1 MLRLIIAA
9 VLVCACL
16 AYPQKRDGAPA
27 DAANLQGF
35 DQGMMAMP
43 NMQPMQPMPMMGM
56 QGQFMPFNPGFG
68 AMGYKRDL
76 DEDLE
81 QKRHHS
87 QFNEDNISPF
97 NTEEGLGNFM
107 NFMDNGNNLP
117 FANMDSD
124 DLGLDSFQPSAEN
137 EEGKFRFFDGQQ

>member
-43 NMQPMQPMPMMGM
+43 NMQPMQPVPMM
-56 QGQFMPFNPGFG
+56 QGPFMPFNPGFG
-68 AMGYKRDL
+68 GMGYKRDL
-76 DEDLE
+76 DEDPE

-97 NTEEGLGNFM
+97 NTDEGLGNFM
-107 NFMDNGNNLP
+107 NFMNDNGNSLP
-117 FANMDSD
+117 FANVNSD
-124 DLGLDSFQPSAEN
+124 DLGLDSFQPSAGK